1 MPCNRKHEPTSA
13 PDNIAHIEMQ
23 ATFEFNWAFLF
34 VKQSLTF
41 PLSVTLLTVRAN
53 QIELTFISKEQ
64 TCQLYSVQI
73 IARSFAVLNLT
84 FDEEFGGRKESSI
97 LGSRKSRHDN
107 VGWDTIMP
115 NSSVA
120 SLATLA
126 AVSKCST
133 MTILWMNQ
141 FYRRIV
147 LRAPPSCFN
156 WLKWARI
163 IIIFWSFRN
172 YDLRYINFKKA
183 EM

>member
-1 MPCNRKHEPTSA
+1 M
-13 PDNIAHIEMQ
+13 
-23 ATFEFNWAFLF
+23 
-34 VKQSLTF
+34 KQSLTF

-73 IARSFAVLNLT
+73 IARSFAILNLT

-97 LGSRKSRHDN
+97 LVSHKSHHDN
-107 VGWDTIMP
+107 VGWDIIMP
-115 NSSVA
+115 NSLIA
-120 SLATLA
+120 WLATLA

-133 MTILWMNQ
+133 MTTLWMNQ

-147 LRAPPSCFN
+147 LRGPPSCFN
-156 WLKWARI
+156 WLKWTRI
-163 IIIFWSFRN
+163 IIMLWSFRN
-172 YDLRYINFKKA
+172 YVLRFINFKIA